1 MDKAR
6 HPHVIRT
13 WTVER
18 TKVPYRQ
25 PQPTR
30 IQPLDQRGLFR
41 GPQKNQPHPDPARK
55 GTE

>member
-18 TKVPYRQ
+18 TKVPYF
-25 PQPTR
+25 
-30 IQPLDQRGLFR
+30 QPLPAKVRPTSREELFR
-41 GPQKNQPHPDPARK
+41 RPEKDLRNPGRAPRNTK
-55 GTE
+55 